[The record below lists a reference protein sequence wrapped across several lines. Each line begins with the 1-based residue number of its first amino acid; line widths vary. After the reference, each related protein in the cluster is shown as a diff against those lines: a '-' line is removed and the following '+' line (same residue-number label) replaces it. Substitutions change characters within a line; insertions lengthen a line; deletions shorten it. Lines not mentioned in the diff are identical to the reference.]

1 MSAAALRSLM
11 PRSPFL
17 LPGYGAQGGGAD
29 GVRAALDESGG
40 GVLVTASRSV
50 IHAWVDASGAW
61 TTSVRDAAHRLADEL
76 VAITEAVG

>member
-1 MSAAALRSLM
+1 M

-17 LPGYGAQGGGAD
+17 QPGYGAQGGGAD
-29 GVRAALDESGG
+29 GVRAALDASGG

-50 IHAWVDASGAW
+50 IHAWVDSTGSW
-61 TTSVRDAAHRLADEL
+61 TDAVRDAARHLADDL

>member
-1 MSAAALRSLM
+1 MTSNRATNGRAGARCKKTQLR
-11 PRSPFL
+11 R
-17 LPGYGAQGGGAD
+17 
-29 GVRAALDESGG
+29 ESRRQKTQKRWKA
-40 GVLVTASRSV
+40 TASRSV